1 MSPHQDRE
9 PYEVMYADWA
19 PLLGVTLPQF
29 KIQSRERHLK
39 NLQNLKSTYGP
50 SALTIVDIEKN
61 EYLFVDDDIEKV
73 TGVPKTRYM
82 EKGPRY
88 ILRKASIEHISGL
101 ISSTIHQRMFFGKLK
116 DSDKDRYVFN
126 REFSYRGAERKW
138 VLHQIIKHL
147 FNPRKNVFA
156 VAVLQ
161 TRIDNLKTFKK
172 FRYFVFDKKQN
183 QIVRPVGHCPNER
196 VESLTERERHIME
209 MIAEGKS
216 NQNIA
221 SALGISYHTVRTHRK
236 NAFKKLN
243 CSNVLEMAAILGTFF
258 RESQD

>member
-1 MSPHQDRE
+1 
-9 PYEVMYADWA
+9 
-19 PLLGVTLPQF
+19 
-29 KIQSRERHLK
+29 
-39 NLQNLKSTYGP
+39 
-50 SALTIVDIEKN
+50 LTIVDIEKN

-73 TGVPKTRYM
+73 TGIPKSRYQ

-101 ISSTIHQRMFFGKLK
+101 ISSTIHQRMFYGKLK
-116 DSDKDRYVFN
+116 ESDKDRYVFN

-147 FNPRKNVFA
+147 FNPRKNIFAVA

-172 FRYFVFDKKQN
+172 FRYFVFDKIAN
-183 QIVRPVGHCPNER
+183 QVVRPVGHHTNER
-196 VESLTERERHIME
+196 VESLIKREYHVME

-216 NQNIA
+216 NHIIA
-221 SALGISYHTVRTHRK
+221 SDLGISYHTVRTHRK
-236 NAFKKLN
+236 NAFRKLN
-243 CSNVLEMAAILGTFF
+243 CSNVLEMAAILGTIIKNP
-258 RESQD
+258 D